1 MTSATRLNPYKKIFK
16 NIFCY
21 SILSLITCFNSLQAQ
36 NPQKNT
42 IMGTNTDMSHWMGD
56 LFGATKQHY
65 TLKDIVIPGSHD
77 AGMSVLTATGGSQKS
92 TINDCNTLTQS
103 LNIET
108 QLITGIRMFDL
119 RPGVLKDT
127 LYFKHSSSDCMED
140 AVGGGYGE
148 RLEPALLAAK
158 KFVEK
163 NKSEFLIFT
172 FSHFCPKEI
181 PVAKLA
187 EKITGIIGK
196 DHIYYAGNK
205 KLGDIK
211 IADLKGKILLAFET
225 ARFDNPAIVFNTMIG
240 ASNEMLNFRREYAA
254 TNNLKKLIQAE
265 TLFFNTLKIDVAA
278 NDLIRLDWQ
287 LTQSA
292 KEAAMVCN
300 AFESDQNSPVFDGA
314 VFLANVLSR
323 HKSIITHARNANK
336 VLKTQVNKWIEDQ
349 TINAKNKP
357 NILYVDDAGSWI
369 TQYCIELNQSELYN
383 LK

>member
-1 MTSATRLNPYKKIFK
+1 MHIAKSLFYKKK
-16 NIFCY
+16 YKYVLCY
-21 SILSLITCFNSLQAQ
+21 SILSLITCFNLLYAQ
-36 NPQKNT
+36 NSKKNT

-56 LFGATKQHY
+56 LFGNLKENY

-77 AGMSVLTATGGSQKS
+77 AGMSILTATGGSQKG
-92 TINDCNTLTQS
+92 TINECNTLTQS

-108 QLITGIRMFDL
+108 QLVTGIRMFDL
-119 RPGVLKDT
+119 RAGVLKDT
-127 LYFKHSSSDCMED
+127 LYFKHSSSDCIDD

-148 RLEPALLAAK
+148 RLEPALIAAK
-158 KFVEK
+158 KFLEK

-181 PVAKLA
+181 PVPKLA
-187 EKITGIIGK
+187 EKIVNMLGK
-196 DHIYYAGNK
+196 DQVYMPGDK

-211 IADLKGKILLAFET
+211 IAELKGKILLAFET
-225 ARFDNPAIVFNTMIG
+225 AKFDNPAIVFNTMIG
-240 ASNEMLNFRREYAA
+240 ASDEKLNFRREYAA
-254 TNNLKKLIQAE
+254 TNNLKKLILAE
-265 TLFFNTLKIDVAA
+265 SVFFNTLKTQVAA

-287 LTQSA
+287 LTQST

-323 HKSIITHARNANK
+323 HKSIIAHARNANK
-336 VLKTQVNKWIEDQ
+336 VLKKQVNKWIDDQ
-349 TINAKNKP
+349 TINSQNKP

-369 TQYCIELNQSELYN
+369 TEYCIELNQSALYN

>member
-1 MTSATRLNPYKKIFK
+1 
-16 NIFCY
+16 
-21 SILSLITCFNSLQAQ
+21 
-36 NPQKNT
+36 
-42 IMGTNTDMSHWMGD
+42 MGINTDMSNWMSD
-56 LFGATKQHY
+56 VFGAAKEHY

-77 AGMSVLTATGGSQKS
+77 AGMSVLTATGGSQKG

-108 QLITGIRMFDL
+108 QMKTGIRMFDL
-119 RPGVLKDT
+119 RAGILKDT
-127 LYFKHSSSDCMED
+127 LYLKHSSSDCMDD

-148 RLEPALLAAK
+148 ELEPVLLAAR
-158 KFVEK
+158 KFLK
-163 NKSEFLIFT
+163 NNKSEFLILT

-181 PVAKLA
+181 GIPKLA
-187 EKITGIIGK
+187 EKIVNIIGK
-196 DHIYYAGNK
+196 EHTYMTGDK

-211 IADLKGKILLAFET
+211 IADLKGKILLVFET
-225 ARFDNPAIVFNTMIG
+225 SKFDNPAIVFNTMID
-240 ASNEMLNFRREYAA
+240 ASDGIINFRRAYAA
-254 TNNLKKLIQAE
+254 TNNLKKLISTE
-265 TLFFNTLKIDVAA
+265 SVFFNTLKTQMAA

-336 VLKTQVNKWIEDQ
+336 ILKTQLNQWIADQ
-349 TINAKNKP
+349 TINHKNKP

-369 TQYCIELNQSELYN
+369 TQYCVELNQTPLYHIE
-383 LK
+383 